1 LISVASHTL
10 FAQAIYGSIAGTI
23 TDNTGGIVLMPP

>member
-23 TDNTGGIVLMPP
+23 NR